1 MTKNACKI
9 CTTVSKTLELLTK
22 LPTSIV
28 FLSQIPRL
36 PRVETRKDILQSHNL
51 VVEKLTRE
59 TRAIRATRVTVV
71 VDRLALDQV
80 DLDLEL
86 QVVDLPLKVALPEQ
100 VALDTVY

>member
-1 MTKNACKI
+1 M
-9 CTTVSKTLELLTK
+9 
-22 LPTSIV
+22 
-28 FLSQIPRL
+28 
-36 PRVETRKDILQSHNL
+36 
-51 VVEKLTRE
+51 TRE